1 MSTLRVDTLQDVS
14 GSAHVFGRILQIVTT
29 KRASG
34 SSFSTS
40 SGSPQD
46 FMTLNITT
54 TANNSKVL
62 VVSNSFVRCRRYP
75 GTEVYARV
83 RLARDS
89 TNLVTDRQFGHE
101 AYPNTSIN
109 AINVAFP
116 HLYLDTPGNAGTYTY
131 KIQFI
136 NDSGGNATVYGYD
149 DSTITLMEVQG

>member
-1 MSTLRVDTLQDVS
+1 MSTLKVNTIQEAD
-14 GSAHVFGRILQIVTT
+14 GSAHAFGKVLQYVTT
-29 KRASG
+29 KRSSG

-54 TANNSKVL
+54 TGNSNKVL
-62 VVSNSFVRCRRYP
+62 VLSNTFCRCRRYP

-83 RLARDS
+83 RLTRDS
-89 TNLVTDRQFGHE
+89 TTLVTDRQFGHE

-109 AINVAFP
+109 ALNVAFP
-116 HLYLDTPGNAGTYTY
+116 HIYLDTPGNAGTYTY

-149 DSTITLMEVQG
+149 DSTITLLEIAA

>member
-1 MSTLRVDTLQDVS
+1 MSTLRVNTLQEVG
-14 GSAHVFGRILQIVTT
+14 GSAHSFGKILQIVTT
-29 KRASG
+29 KRATG
-34 SSFSTS
+34 STFSTS

-62 VVSNSFVRCRRYP
+62 VMSNSFVRTRRYP
-75 GTEVYARV
+75 STETYARI
-83 RLARDS
+83 RLTRDS
-89 TNLVTDRQFGHE
+89 TNLVTDRQCGQE
-101 AYPNTSIN
+101 SYPNVSII
-109 AINVAFP
+109 ALNVAFP

-149 DSTITLMEVQG
+149 DSTITLLEVQG

>member
-1 MSTLRVDTLQDVS
+1 MSTLKVNALHDVS

-29 KRASG
+29 KRSTG

-62 VVSNSFVRCRRYP
+62 VVSNTFCRCRRYP

-109 AINVAFP
+109 AINVAFS